1 MEKLRPT
8 PKPRPKKRP
17 RPNEKN
23 VIVEMPTG
31 ELLHFMVE
39 ETCTVENVKELIFQE
54 VGIPVESQCLVVE
67 VRNERAISSPVVIT
81 AGIQLIMMPVY
92 YYDIKTKEKA
102 DEMNASDEG
111 GEEEEDSEDTEQE
124 DAKNQEEPK
133 GDLSEFSSQDWIGAA
148 LLEDGQGP

>member
-1 MEKLRPT
+1 M
-8 PKPRPKKRP
+8 
-17 RPNEKN
+17 
-23 VIVEMPTG
+23 
-31 ELLHFMVE
+31 
-39 ETCTVENVKELIFQE
+39 
-54 VGIPVESQCLVVE
+54 GIPVESQCLVVE

-92 YYDIKTKEKA
+92 YYDMKAVKEKA

-111 GEEEEDSEDTEQE
+111 GEEEEDSEDTERE